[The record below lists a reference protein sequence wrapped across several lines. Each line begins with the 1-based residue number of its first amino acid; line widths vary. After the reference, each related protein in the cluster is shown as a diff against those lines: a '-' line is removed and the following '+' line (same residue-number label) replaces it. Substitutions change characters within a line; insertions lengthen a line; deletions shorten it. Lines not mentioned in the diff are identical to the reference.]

1 MKKKK
6 ILRICVVCLLLLIT
20 VTVGC
25 IWMLEKSKMSRLYE
39 EYRYPNEEFYGKELY
54 SEIDHKCSDHE
65 SEVGNVIVNK
75 GLEVLQYTGTES
87 DAETEMGDV
96 GALSRYY
103 RFQTSNTVSQE
114 GTFQFITCKL
124 SGDEGHVWVACTCK
138 GYDENGN
145 QVAGFSDVLSLWY
158 IENREGEWY
167 VVRVQ
172 EAP

>member
-6 ILRICVVCLLLLIT
+6 IYLIGVVCLLLFILLT
-20 VTVGC
+20 MAVLGYWKTRKV
-25 IWMLEKSKMSRLYE
+25 SRLYE
-39 EYRYPNEEFYGKELY
+39 TYQYPNEKFYGKELY

-103 RFQTSNTVSQE
+103 RFQTYNTVSQE
-114 GTFQFITCKL
+114 GIFQFITCKL

-145 QVAGFSDVLSLWY
+145 QVAGFSDALSLWY
-158 IENREGEWY
+158 IENREGEWC
-167 VVRVQ
+167 VVRVR